1 MTTLKFDRRALKALR
16 AARGWSLE
24 RAAVE
29 IGVSAVTLHNLE
41 AGKVRAPQART
52 LAKIAQVYGVTMDS
66 LFPALSAAPSA

>member
-1 MTTLKFDRRALKALR
+1 MPTLKFDRRSLKGLR
-16 AARGWSLE
+16 VARGWSME

-29 IGVSAVTLHNLE
+29 IGISPVTLHNLE

-66 LFPALSAAPSA
+66 LFPGLSVAASC